1 MPDIKV
7 LIVEDHALVAE
18 GIQMPLQEED
28 GIQVVGRASDATEA
42 VRLSAAT
49 MPEVVLMDFSLGEFS
64 GAVAAREILDI
75 LPETRIVFLSANGG
89 DEAMMAAVE
98 AGGRGYLLK
107 TEAASRVA
115 DAIHRAADGEM
126 LIPAEVLAGLL
137 SRQRKRQADDAERAR
152 LAQSLTPREHEI
164 LRLVARGLDNQSIAD
179 ETHISVTT
187 VRGHVQRLLE
197 KLDSHSKL
205 EAVARAAD
213 YGLIDR

>member
-18 GIQMPLQEED
+18 GIQMLLQEED

-115 DAIHRAADGEM
+115 DAIRRAAAGEM

>member
-18 GIQMPLQEED
+18 GIQMLLQEED

-115 DAIHRAADGEM
+115 DAIHRAAAGEM

>member
-18 GIQMPLQEED
+18 GIQMLLQEED

>member
-18 GIQMPLQEED
+18 GIQMLLQEED

-164 LRLVARGLDNQSIAD
+164 LLLVARGLDNQSIAD